1 MIRIFKVL
9 TMSILATSLG
19 FSQTMETIP
28 LWPAGQVPNDLNNAA
43 VQEKSETASDGITRI
58 SNVKIPT
65 LTVYRPAKPNGT
77 AVMICPG
84 GGYWILAWNHEGIK
98 VAEWLN
104 ALGITAF
111 ILKYRLPDDKLWA
124 NSAQVPLADAMQGM
138 KLIRRDAQKYGIVP
152 TKIGVMGFSAGG
164 HLASTLA
171 THWHQGAA
179 ASEEAKPNFSI
190 LMYPVITY
198 GENAHRGSAER
209 QLGKNA
215 TRSMI
220 EFYSNERQVTEKTPP
235 SVLFHSTDDLAVPV
249 ENSLLYY
256 SALKKYNIS
265 AEMHVYPTGG
275 HGFGMAENQ
284 TGSVKT
290 WPDACK
296 KWLAGLGLL

>member
-1 MIRIFKVL
+1 MHNVFRVFTLVVL
-9 TMSILATSLG
+9 SACFC
-19 FSQTMETIP
+19 FSQNMEVIP
-28 LWPAGQVPNDLNNAA
+28 LWPAGQVPNDLNNNV
-43 VQEKSETASDGITRI
+43 VQEKSETPTDGIMRV

-65 LTVYRPAKPNGT
+65 LTVYRPDKPNGT

-84 GGYWILAWNHEGIK
+84 GGYWILAWNHEGTK

-104 ALGITAF
+104 TMGITAF
-111 ILKYRLPDDKLWA
+111 VLKYRLPDDKLWA

-138 KLIRRDAQKYGIVP
+138 KLIRQNAEKYGIVP

-164 HLASTLA
+164 HLAATLA
-171 THWHQGAA
+171 THWHQGATASA
-179 ASEEAKPNFSI
+179 AAKPDFSI

-209 QLGKNA
+209 QLGKNP
-215 TRSMI
+215 TRSLL
-220 EFYSNERQVTEKTPP
+220 EFYSNEKQVTEKTPP

-256 SALKKYNIS
+256 SALKKFKIP
-265 AEMHVYPTGG
+265 AELHIYPTGE
-275 HGFGMAENQ
+275 HGFGMAEKQ

-290 WPDACK
+290 WPEACQR
-296 KWLAGLGLL
+296 WLAGQGLL